1 MRCQKSWEIG
11 FKLGISYAGR
21 GWKAS
26 FSKFEW
32 ILSLD
37 AVALSLAGIA
47 LIYSATVPLGPA
59 GKSFV
64 IKQTAWLSMGLILL
78 VLFSFLDYRLLER
91 WGIWIYI
98 IILVALI
105 SVSVFGRITA
115 GSRRWIDFGLMR
127 FQPSEFAKLA
137 VVIVLARS
145 LSESK
150 RGSIDSWLE
159 LFKHAAFVLIPA
171 FFIATQPDLGTAIVL
186 SLVAL
191 TMVLFAGL
199 SKRLCKVI
207 LGLALASL
215 PILYF
220 GAKYFLLDY
229 QKKRLL
235 TFLNPDYD
243 PLGAGYQ
250 IIQSQIAVGSGGL
263 FGKGFLKGTQNQLMF
278 LPVKH
283 TDFVFAVLSEEWG
296 FLGSSIVLTLFLIF
310 ILRGLGIAGRSRDDF
325 GTFLSVGCVSI
336 IFWHVAINVSMVM
349 GLIPVVGVPLNFLSY
364 GGSSL
369 LSSFMCTAALASVS
383 SRRFS
388 HLS

>member
-1 MRCQKSWEIG
+1 MG
-11 FKLGISYAGR
+11 TSYIGR
-21 GWKAS
+21 GPKVS
-26 FSKFEW
+26 FSQFEW
-32 ILSLD
+32 FLSVN
-37 AVALSLAGIA
+37 AVVLSLAGIA
-47 LIYSATVPLGPA
+47 LIYSATIPMGPS

-78 VLFSFLDYRLLER
+78 ALFSFVDYRLLER
-91 WGIWIYI
+91 WGIWIYVF
-98 IILVALI
+98 ILVALI
-105 SVSVFGRITA
+105 SVSVFGRVTS
-115 GSRRWIDFGLMR
+115 GSRRWIDLGLMR

-145 LSESK
+145 LSSSK
-150 RGSIDSWLE
+150 RGPIDSWME
-159 LFKHAAFVLIPA
+159 LVKNSAYVLIPGFLVA
-171 FFIATQPDLGTAIVL
+171 SQPDLGTAVVL

-191 TMVLFAGL
+191 SMIVFVGL
-199 SKRLCKVI
+199 SKKLWKVI
-207 LGLALASL
+207 LGLAFASF

-235 TFLNPDYD
+235 TFLNPDHD

-263 FGKGFLKGTQNQLMF
+263 FGKGFLQGTQNQLMF

-296 FLGSSIVLTLFLIF
+296 FVGSFIVLMLFLIF
-310 ILRGLGIAGRSRDDF
+310 ILRGLGISSRSRDDF
-325 GTFLSVGCVSI
+325 GTLLSVGFVSI
-336 IFWHVAINVSMVM
+336 IFWHVTINVGMVI
-349 GLIPVVGVPLNFLSY
+349 GLLPVVGVPLSFLSY

-369 LSSFMCTAALASVS
+369 LSSFICTAALVSVS
-383 SRRFS
+383 TRRFS
-388 HLS
+388 YLA